1 MCRYSSVR
9 QSNITEEIKGAIS
22 ANQAEVKTAISTADR
37 QLVVLESKLDEFN
50 LSSEEEEEIEGKEGK
65 SEVLQQ
71 LEEGRKALEA
81 SQKLL
86 NELLSKAQEDAIAKA
101 AAGPSTHSVTFGNQ
115 NSGVQGYNI
124 YGGVTIGRK

>member
-1 MCRYSSVR
+1 M
-9 QSNITEEIKGAIS
+9 GAIS
-22 ANQAEVKTAISTADR
+22 ANQAEVKTAIGTADR
-37 QLVVLESKLDEFN
+37 QLVVLESKLDEFK
-50 LSSEEEEEIEGKEGK
+50 LSSEEEEEVEGKEGK

-86 NELLSKAQEDAIAKA
+86 NELLSKAQEDAVAKA
-101 AAGPSTHSVTFGNQ
+101 AAGPSASSVKFGNQ